1 MGEESPKSWWHT
13 IPGFMTGAAAL
24 ITAIGGVVVLIRQS
38 SQTQHPEQGP
48 GATIAQ
54 QTVLTGPPP
63 TPPQK
68 PSGPTTTLT
77 QEPPPETDT
86 NRTPQQVDRQPRAI
100 ALPAKREYLLGTPF
114 DKARYLLVSAALNPH
129 TPESATFVLQVHFMS
144 EGQRGYHAEFCSCQF
159 QLLTDTQS
167 IPPHDYFIDQVPVGE
182 NRDRNLSFPLETPA
196 THATLRIQVGFSST
210 EIPLEFLSASHTP

>member
-1 MGEESPKSWWHT
+1 MAYHSGLHDRSGCPHHRDRRSGRTDPPIESNSTSRTRSGRDRRPT
-13 IPGFMTGAAAL
+13 
-24 ITAIGGVVVLIRQS
+24 
-38 SQTQHPEQGP
+38 
-48 GATIAQ
+48 
-54 QTVLTGPPP
+54 TVLTGPPP

-77 QEPPPETDT
+77 QESPPETDT